1 MPTRRWLR
9 RWRNRPQ
16 EDFAEEIRAHLALE
30 QDELQWRGLKPDEAR
45 DAARRAFGNVTAARE
60 RYHERGRFASWDY
73 LLKDAAYAARMLR
86 KSKWFTASAIAI
98 LALAIGANLTVFALI
113 DGVMLRSIPV
123 SRPDELVR
131 IDPSAPEGRVIGLP
145 STVLE
150 PLKREAVFGGICGFA
165 TPRIGANL
173 NGAITHS
180 NVLAMS
186 GDCWKTLGVQT
197 QLGRP
202 FTAEDDRPEAANV
215 VVLSASLWRSVF
227 GGSSDVLGKQIQA
240 GAESYTVIGVAA
252 ERFTGLTPG
261 YRPALIVPLM
271 RMPSDEPGR
280 RYVYHWVSVF
290 ARRAPGV
297 SEATVAARIAA
308 IAPALLEQ
316 SVPRRFDAGQR
327 RHYLTYRLTVAPAR
341 TGVDLILRRRF
352 SGPLTALW
360 GVCAAVLLIACL
372 NLASLL
378 VARAIARQ
386 KELSIRLA
394 IGATRWRVIR
404 PLAFESFLLAA
415 AGGLAGA
422 MLASWAGE
430 AIVTQMASMFA
441 QVTLETSWSA
451 RGAAALAVVVFAV
464 AAILTAVPVWQAG
477 RVAESGGLRASG
489 RGVVGGGARTQK
501 ALIAIQVAFT
511 LALVAAGGVFASSF
525 QLLAGLPLGL
535 RIEDTAQAM
544 LSPVPGGYRL
554 AEPGAYYASL
564 LESVASLPG
573 VRSASLT
580 NFALYWYR
588 LQPEPVRTTD
598 GGAQS
603 RAQTIAVSHGYFRSL
618 GAQLLAGE
626 DFRPESREPEA
637 IVNETAAAELGGGM
651 PGRSIVLG
659 EGASARRYRV
669 IGVAPAMT
677 ISMAD
682 LRESRAPVV
691 YLNFWQD
698 RRQQRYPVLLVQGAS
713 GRPPDRR
720 GIARALEARGV
731 EYVQEY
737 LPLEEARDQ
746 SIVEDRL
753 LAYLTN
759 AFGLVALVLAAIGL
773 FAILSC
779 YVSRRTGEFGVRI
792 ALGASAADLRRLVV
806 RQIGVVLA
814 VGVAA
819 GLGLAVVAGK
829 AVGAIAY
836 GVAPG
841 DPMLLGSAVG
851 LVLIAAL
858 VAAWIPARR
867 AASIHP
873 VEALR
878 RD

>member
-1 MPTRRWLR
+1 MRWWRKRR
-9 RWRNRPQ
+9 P
-16 EDFAEEIRAHLALE
+16 EDFDAEIRAHLELE
-30 QDELQWRGLKPDEAR
+30 QDELEWRGLKPEEAR
-45 DAARRAFGNVTAARE
+45 DAARRAFGNVTATRE
-60 RYHERGRFASWDY
+60 RYHERGRFASWDS
-73 LLKDAAYAARMLR
+73 LLKDAGYAARMLR

-123 SRPDELVR
+123 SRPEELVR

-150 PLKREAVFGGICGFA
+150 PLGREAVFRGVCGFT
-165 TPRIGANL
+165 TPRISANL
-173 NGAITHS
+173 NGAIAHTG
-180 NVLAMS
+180 VLAMS
-186 GDCWKTLGVQT
+186 GDCWKTLGVET

-202 FTAEDDRPEAANV
+202 FTVEDDRPDGPNV
-215 VVLSASLWRSVF
+215 VVLSASLWRSVY
-227 GGSSDVLGKQIQA
+227 GGSPDVLGKQIQA
-240 GAESYTVIGVAA
+240 GAEIYTVIGVAA
-252 ERFTGLTPG
+252 ERFTGLAPG
-261 YRPALIVPLM
+261 YRPGLMIPLL
-271 RMPSDEPGR
+271 RMPTDEPGR
-280 RYVYHWVSVF
+280 RYVYHWVTVF

-297 SEATVAARIAA
+297 SEATVAARIGA

-316 SVPRRFDAGQR
+316 SVPRRFDAAQR
-327 RHYLTYRLTVAPAR
+327 RQYSAYRLTVAPAR
-341 TGVDLILRRRF
+341 TGVDLMLRRRF
-352 SGPLTALW
+352 GRPLTALW

-372 NLASLL
+372 NLATLL

-415 AGGLAGA
+415 AGGVAGA
-422 MLASWAGE
+422 LLASWAGE
-430 AIVTQMASMFA
+430 TIVTQAASLFA
-441 QVTLETSWSA
+441 NIALETAWSG
-451 RGAAALAVVVFAV
+451 RGAAALGAVVFVV

-477 RVAESGGLRASG
+477 RVAESGGLRAAG

-525 QLLAGLPLGL
+525 QKLVGLPLGL
-535 RIEDTAQAM
+535 RIEDTAEAM

-554 AEPGAYYASL
+554 SDPGAYYASL
-564 LESVASLPG
+564 LETVGSMPG

-580 NFALYWYR
+580 SFALYWYR
-588 LQPEPVRTTD
+588 LQQDPVRTAD
-598 GGAQS
+598 GSAQS
-603 RAQTIAVSHGYFRSL
+603 RAQTIRVSHGYFRSL

-637 IVNETAAAELGGGM
+637 IVSETVAAELGGGM

-659 EGASARRYRV
+659 EGASAKRYRV

-682 LRESRAPVV
+682 VREARAPVV
-691 YLNFWQD
+691 YLNFWQE
-698 RRQQRYPVLLVQGAS
+698 RSQQRYPVLLVQGN
-713 GRPPDRR
+713 GRPPERQT
-720 GIARALEARGV
+720 IARALEARGV

-753 LAYLTN
+753 LAYLTS
-759 AFGLVALVLAAIGL
+759 AFGVLALGLAAIGL

-792 ALGASAADLRRLVV
+792 ALGANAADLRRLVL
-806 RQIGVVLA
+806 RQIGAVLA

-841 DPMLLGSAVG
+841 DPVLLGSAVV
-851 LVLIAAL
+851 LVLVAAL
-858 VAAWIPARR
+858 GAAWIPARR
-867 AASIHP
+867 AASIQP